1 MRDVMYFAPDTLNS
15 ALKYYHDHLDVTL
28 FAGGTDLLVGMEYE
42 TREPKAILDLKALS
56 SELSYIREQDGKLKI
71 GSMTTI
77 SQLVRSDYLKDK
89 YPFLVDAASVLGSWQ
104 IRTTATVGGNLC
116 NGAPSAELTPCFL
129 ILNADVVVAS
139 VEGEQTIPM
148 EQFLLGP
155 GKVDLKPGQILKEI
169 VIHEQDAQL
178 KGGYACRKLRRS
190 MDVAIVNMAAA
201 IVNMAAAVKLNPQ
214 GIVEDARIALGA
226 VAPVAFRVAQAEAA
240 LTGKPFNQDSIEN
253 AVDLCVKAAKPIDDI
268 RSTAEY
274 RREMVGV
281 YMRQLLTE
289 LQQGGK

>member
-1 MRDVMYFAPDTLNS
+1 MRDVIYFAPDTLNS

-42 TREPKAILDLKALS
+42 KVEPKAILDLKALS

-77 SQLVRSDYLKDK
+77 SQLVRSDYLKGK

-104 IRTTATVGGNLC
+104 IRSTATVGGNLC

-148 EQFLLGP
+148 EKFLLGP

-169 VIHEQDAQL
+169 VISEQDTQL

-201 IVNMAAAVKLNPQ
+201 VKLNQQ

-226 VAPVAFRVAQAEAA
+226 VAPVAFRVAQAETA
-240 LTGKPFNQDSIEN
+240 LTGKPFDQDSIEN
-253 AVDLCVKAAKPIDDI
+253 AVDICVKEAKPIDDI

>member
-1 MRDVMYFAPDTLNS
+1 MRDVIYFAPDTLNS

-28 FAGGTDLLVGMEYE
+28 FAGGTDLLVGMEYQ
-42 TREPKAILDLKALS
+42 TREPKAILDLKPLS
-56 SELSYIREQDGKLKI
+56 SELSYIREQNGKLKI

-77 SQLVRSDYLKDK
+77 SQLVRSDYLKNK
-89 YPFLVDAASVLGSWQ
+89 YPFLVDAASILGSWQ

-129 ILNADVVVAS
+129 ILNADVVVTS
-139 VEGEQTIPM
+139 IEGEQTMPM

-155 GKVDLKPGQILKEI
+155 GKVNLKPGQILKEI
-169 VIHEQDAQL
+169 VIDEQDTQL

-201 IVNMAAAVKLNPQ
+201 VKLNSQ
-214 GIVEDARIALGA
+214 GNVEDARIALGA
-226 VAPVAFRVAQAEAA
+226 VAPVAFRVTEAETS
-240 LTGKPFNQDSIEN
+240 LTGKPFDEHSIET
-253 AVDLCVKAAKPIDDI
+253 AVKLCVNAAKPIDDI

-274 RREMVGV
+274 RRQMVEV

>member
-1 MRDVMYFAPDTLNS
+1 MRDVIYFAPDTLDS

-28 FAGGTDLLVGMEYE
+28 FAGGTDLLVGMEYQ

-77 SQLVRSDYLKDK
+77 SQLVRSDYLKNK
-89 YPFLVDAASVLGSWQ
+89 YPFLVDAASILGSWQ
-104 IRTTATVGGNLC
+104 IRTIATVGGNLC

-139 VEGEQTIPM
+139 VEGEQTMPM

-155 GKVDLKPGQILKEI
+155 GKVDLKPGEILKEI
-169 VIHEQDAQL
+169 VINEQDAQL

-201 IVNMAAAVKLNPQ
+201 VKLNPQ
-214 GIVEDARIALGA
+214 GVVDDVRIALGA
-226 VAPVAFRVAQAEAA
+226 VAPVAFRVTKAEAA
-240 LTGKPFNQDSIEN
+240 LTGKPFDQHSIEN
-253 AVDLCVKAAKPIDDI
+253 AVELCVKEAKPIDDI

-274 RREMVGV
+274 RRQMVEV